1 MKTITEITIY
11 EIDGETQEGLS
22 MPKMDIESHWNRSN
36 LVVLSV
42 PGIGKK
48 MAVLAQ
54 ELKMAID
61 NAINVKR

>member
-1 MKTITEITIY
+1 MKIITEITIY

-22 MPKMDIESHWNRSN
+22 MPKMDIESHWIRSN